1 MSAVQFARQRGIP
14 YTTFIQ
20 WRTKARSRGEVPV
33 TFTEVE
39 MILHVA
45 AKPLV
50 VELGPLARLQLTSP
64 DQLEL
69 AAGLLKH
76 LHASC

>member
-1 MSAVQFARQRGIP
+1 
-14 YTTFIQ
+14 
-20 WRTKARSRGEVPV
+20 
-33 TFTEVE
+33 
-39 MILHVA
+39 MILPVA

>member
-1 MSAVQFARQRGIP
+1 
-14 YTTFIQ
+14 
-20 WRTKARSRGEVPV
+20 
-33 TFTEVE
+33 
-39 MILHVA
+39 
-45 AKPLV
+45 